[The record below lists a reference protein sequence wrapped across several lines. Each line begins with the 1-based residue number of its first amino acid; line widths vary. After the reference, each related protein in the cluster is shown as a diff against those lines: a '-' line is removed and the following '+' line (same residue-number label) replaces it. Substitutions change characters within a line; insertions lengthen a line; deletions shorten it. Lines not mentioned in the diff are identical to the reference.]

1 MFDRGS
7 TLDLQNFFPVLIDN
21 IFGPQGTVSW
31 GLRVARHVNGDFRQL
46 EHFLSPCGPVFKLIY
61 TLLKDPSAKYDFP
74 VMYLPV
80 SSHFFKMWNHFNLI
94 TFQIKIQQMLE
105 FAQTHPFYADLVH
118 VNPQTRHVIS
128 LLLSNF

>member
-1 MFDRGS
+1 MRRALTLPIRTRCAELTVLFDRGS
-7 TLDLQNFFPVLIDN
+7 TLDLQNFFPLLIDN

-31 GLRVARHVNGDFRQL
+31 GLRVARDVNEDFRQL

-80 SSHFFKMWNHFNLI
+80 SNVSTFFFNI
-94 TFQIKIQQMLE
+94 DTC
-105 FAQTHPFYADLVH
+105 FY
-118 VNPQTRHVIS
+118 
-128 LLLSNF
+128 